1 MLIGIDSSRAARAE
15 RTGTEAYSLHLIR
28 ALLAAAPQHRF
39 RLYADRPLPHELDAS
54 NAEPR
59 VMPFPRLWTHARL
72 SAEML
77 TRPPD
82 VLFVPAHVVPLI
94 HPRTVV
100 TVHDLGYLYFPLA
113 HPISARLYLD
123 LSTRWSVRAAAR
135 VIADSQA
142 TKDDLVRRYRTSP
155 DKISVVYPGRDE
167 SLRRVNDPAAIEAVK
182 RRYGI
187 PGDYL
192 LYLGTLQPRKNIT
205 RLVQAFSIQSQ
216 ISNLVSANLQLV
228 VAGGKGWLYNDIY
241 AKVKQLELE
250 GQVLF
255 PGRVAEEDKAALI
268 SGAVALLLPSLYEGF
283 GLPVVEAMQCGTPVI
298 CSNTSSLPEV
308 AGEAALLVDPTDVGE
323 LAQAMWRLLDD
334 ANLRQT
340 LVERGYTQ
348 AQKFSWAACADKVL
362 SILESVPQAGGMGYR
377 PTE

>member
-39 RLYADRPLPHELDAS
+39 RLYADRPLPHELDAP

-77 TRPPD
+77 TRPPEA
-82 VLFVPAHVVPLI
+82 LLVPAHVVPLI

-100 TVHDLGYLYFPLA
+100 AVHDLGYLYFPLA
-113 HPISARLYLD
+113 HPFSARLYLD

-216 ISNLVSANLQLV
+216 ISNLKSENLQLV

-298 CSNTSSLPEV
+298 CSNTSSQPEV
-308 AGEAALLVDPTDVGE
+308 AGEAALLVDPTNIGE

-334 ANLRQT
+334 ANLRQM

-348 AQKFSWAACADKVL
+348 AQKFSWATCAAQVL

>member
-39 RLYADRPLPHELDAS
+39 RLYADRPLPHELDAP

-59 VMPFPRLWTHARL
+59 VMPCTRLWTHARL

-77 TRPPD
+77 TRPPEA
-82 VLFVPAHVVPLI
+82 LFVPAHVVPLI

-113 HPISARLYLD
+113 HPFPARLYLD

-142 TKDDLVRRYRTSP
+142 TKDDLARHYGVSLG
-155 DKISVVYPGRDE
+155 KISVVYPGRDE

-182 RRYGI
+182 RQYNISGE
-187 PGDYL
+187 YL
-192 LYLGTLQPRKNIT
+192 LYIGTLQPRKNLV
-205 RLVQAFSIQSQ
+205 RLVMAFSDLRPPAFASDLR
-216 ISNLVSANLQLV
+216 LVL
-228 VAGGKGWLYNDIY
+228 AGRKGWLYDDIY
-241 AKVKQLELE
+241 AEVKRLGLE
-250 GQVLF
+250 GQALF

-268 SGAVALLLPSLYEGF
+268 SGATALLLPSLYEGF
-283 GLPVVEAMQCGTPVI
+283 GLPVVEAMQCGAPVL

-308 AGEAALLVDPTDVGE
+308 AGEAALLVDPTNVGE
-323 LAQAMWRLLDD
+323 LAQAMRRLLDD

-348 AQKFSWAACADKVL
+348 AQKFSWATCADKVL

>member
-28 ALLAAAPQHRF
+28 ALLVAAPQHRF
-39 RLYADRPLPHELDAS
+39 RLYADRPLPHELDAP
-54 NAEPR
+54 NAAPR

-77 TRPPD
+77 THPPD
-82 VLFVPAHVVPLI
+82 VLLVPAHVVPLI

-100 TVHDLGYLYFPLA
+100 AVHDLGYLYFPLA
-113 HPISARLYLD
+113 HPFSARLYLD

-216 ISNLVSANLQLV
+216 ISNLKSENLQLV

-298 CSNTSSLPEV
+298 CSNTSSQPEV
-308 AGEAALLVDPTDVGE
+308 AGEAALLVDPTNIGE

-334 ANLRQT
+334 ANLRQM

-348 AQKFSWAACADKVL
+348 AQKFSWATCAAQVL